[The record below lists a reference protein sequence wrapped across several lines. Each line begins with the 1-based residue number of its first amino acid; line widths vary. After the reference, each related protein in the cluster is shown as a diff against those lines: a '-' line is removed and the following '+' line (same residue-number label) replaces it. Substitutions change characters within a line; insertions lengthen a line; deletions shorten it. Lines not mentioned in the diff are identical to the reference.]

1 MKSDVPF
8 MTEICLATK
17 QQSYHGDGD
26 NFTEKCSYTI
36 VKIKQ
41 NHGLKKNRNTKKI
54 IVFSWPDVPAEPDGG
69 EVPPAQLPEDLV
81 PVVEGVTDLDR
92 VVAAWKQTQS

>member
-17 QQSYHGDGD
+17 QQSYHGNGD

-36 VKIKQ
+36 VKIKPWFKEEQ
-41 NHGLKKNRNTKKI
+41 KYKK
-54 IVFSWPDVPAEPDGG
+54 
-69 EVPPAQLPEDLV
+69 
-81 PVVEGVTDLDR
+81 
-92 VVAAWKQTQS
+92 